1 MWDPI
6 SIFYCMWI
14 LNIGL
19 PEAKLNVTETIKTRE
34 EAVINNTIINSTTI
48 RGEI

>member
-6 SIFYCMWI
+6 SIFYCMWV

-19 PEAKLNVTETIKTRE
+19 PEGRLGVADSIQLKE
-34 EAVINNTIINSTTI
+34 EAIINRTIIDSTTI
-48 RGEI
+48 RGGI